1 MQIKKIYFFISLFL
15 LGITINGQSLE
26 KDAISKIALL
36 EKLVKKAKKKNI
48 DVLKEETTIRTAE
61 VFLKFANWDENNIE
75 KNTNAYKLVPSY
87 KKDASKM
94 AKELS
99 NFERK
104 DVNLMLDKAITEIKS
119 LIAKRT
125 FRKESPRVDWTKVTV
140 DNDHLTFNNRPV
152 FLADYTWKPKTKDL
166 TEFHGNQDGFFL
178 TPNYVTKENGTINK
192 RIFDKLKDKSEE
204 TLGFIFMNHKGV
216 PKWSKEKY
224 GPNFS
229 MREDTYTAYDIDHP
243 AAREIQTKL
252 LGNVV
257 PEMAGKK
264 YTQLGYML
272 CNEPHFFTQTDARK
286 NKLPWASGGVSQ
298 FTIEK
303 FKNWLSKKHQNINS
317 LNSLWNSNFTDFNH
331 VTIAIPIDVSLK
343 GTAIWYDW
351 TSFNMDRVTD
361 WYSFL
366 KAEITKYDADAK
378 VHLKIMPNLWTN
390 NKRVHGI
397 DLEALTDLSGII
409 GNDSGADHTYTWG
422 KKPHKWQEDYA
433 FEWRELC
440 MGYDFMKSV
449 SPNKINFNSELHYL
463 STVKS
468 RDLYLDPNYARA
480 TFWLAH
486 TLGMDASQIWYWP
499 RDEDGSISKKATKD
513 KGYAGSN
520 TQQPRVTNEVAMT
533 LIDLNSYSEEIIAFQ
548 RQRKPLRIF
557 YSKTSAINKK
567 EHMDDLFHL
576 YEGLNFEGIPLGFIT
591 ENIIKKQDSKNWD
604 IIVIRKTP
612 FVTNDELEAL
622 QTYLNNGGTII
633 IDDESLLK
641 NEYKKEIDS
650 LSTGKGSIIKLN
662 SVSKI
667 KTKVL
672 SILSERK
679 QLSEIGIEET
689 NSVTKK
695 GCIWKVI
702 KNSTGNNVLSVVN
715 VGKSD
720 AYLKISIKGKTG
732 IICKDIINGIKVS
745 STPTLKPNE
754 VYFVEI
760 TSK

>member
-192 RIFDKLKDKSEE
+192 RIFDKLKSKSEG

-303 FKNWLSKKHQNINS
+303 FKSWLSKKHQNINS
-317 LNSLWNSNFTDFNH
+317 LNSLWNSNFTDFND

-351 TSFNMDRVTD
+351 TSFNMDRVTG

>member
-1 MQIKKIYFFISLFL
+1 M
-15 LGITINGQSLE
+15 
-26 KDAISKIALL
+26 
-36 EKLVKKAKKKNI
+36 V
-48 DVLKEETTIRTAE
+48 
-61 VFLKFANWDENNIE
+61 
-75 KNTNAYKLVPSY
+75 
-87 KKDASKM
+87 
-94 AKELS
+94 
-99 NFERK
+99 
-104 DVNLMLDKAITEIKS
+104 
-119 LIAKRT
+119 
-125 FRKESPRVDWTKVTV
+125 
-140 DNDHLTFNNRPV
+140 
-152 FLADYTWKPKTKDL
+152 
-166 TEFHGNQDGFFL
+166 FFL

-243 AAREIQTKL
+243 AAREIQIKL

>member
-192 RIFDKLKDKSEE
+192 RIFDKLKSKSEG

-286 NKLPWASGGVSQ
+286 NKLPWASGEVSQ

-303 FKNWLSKKHQNINS
+303 FKSWLSKKHQNINS

-351 TSFNMDRVTD
+351 TSFNMDRVTG

-486 TLGMDASQIWYWP
+486 TLGMDVSQIWYWP